1 MAKLYFYFGAMNSS
15 KTAQLIMSAHN
26 YKERKQ
32 KVIVFKP
39 IIDNRESSGKIIK
52 SRVGISTEDVILFD
66 KDTELYDEVFSILP
80 NINCVFVDEAQFL
93 SKKQVI
99 ELSDIVDDWNIPV
112 VCYGLKGN
120 FKGEL
125 FEGSEWLLA
134 YADKIEEIKTICFC
148 GKKATFNARI
158 KDGKVIKHGEEI
170 VIGGNDTYISLCRKH
185 WKEGII
191 EEAKEK

>member
-1 MAKLYFYFGAMNSS
+1 MAKMFFLYGAMNSS
-15 KTAQLIMSAHN
+15 KTAQLIMAAHN

-39 IIDNRESSGKIIK
+39 VIDNRESSGKIIK
-52 SRVGISTEDVILFD
+52 SRAGISTEDVILFD

-80 NINCVFVDEAQFL
+80 SINCVLVDEAQFL
-93 SKKQVI
+93 TKKQVI
-99 ELSDIVDDWNIPV
+99 ELSDLVDDWNIPV
-112 VCYGLKGN
+112 MCYGLRGN

>member
-1 MAKLYFYFGAMNSS
+1 MAKMFFLYGAMNSS

-52 SRVGISTEDVILFD
+52 SRAGISTEDVILFD

-80 NINCVFVDEAQFL
+80 NINCVLVDEAQFL
-93 SKKQVI
+93 TKKQVI
-99 ELSDIVDDWNIPV
+99 ELSDLVDDWNIPV
-112 VCYGLKGN
+112 MCYGLRGN

-191 EEAKEK
+191 EKAKEN

>member
-15 KTAQLIMSAHN
+15 KTAQLIMTAHN

-52 SRVGISTEDVILFD
+52 SRAGISTEDVILFD

-80 NINCVFVDEAQFL
+80 NINCVLVDEAQFL
-93 SKKQVI
+93 TKKQVI
-99 ELSDIVDDWNIPV
+99 ELSDLVDDWNIPV
-112 VCYGLKGN
+112 MCYGLRGN

-134 YADKIEEIKTICFC
+134 YADEISEIKTICFC

-191 EEAKEK
+191 EEAKGN